1 MSSTN
6 TRLASSFKKLA
17 AGLQVSQG
25 DEEVAGAIALL
36 QKHIK
41 NVEYDAEDD
50 PQVDIAVHALQTR
63 AASSMEF
70 LTKYEK
76 IADKSIAGFGEII
89 KVAAHVVEDRALQ
102 QLVSNSATGTPLY
115 TAEPTETPDVEDVGQ
130 LPRSE
135 LNVAIAPAKSID
147 HATSVPSNRRQDA
160 YGVQR
165 HYQDRDPL
173 GTVMSPAA
181 WGKIQNVKVRNNT
194 TVATSESP
202 SSLIAELARVN
213 LGRAPSSKLG
223 NTRLQNTMMNNS
235 EGDGFN
241 GNMRNAKTPG
251 SPYFDELENSPLAI
265 SFNSSVYIRAG
276 SGAYL
281 NVSHDKSISVELG
294 ARPSGPW
301 ELGNAAFRDDDGV
314 VKFGDVLTLRI
325 GAGHRS
331 ILHSLNAHGPLATT
345 TCLVADHAIRS
356 VTVRQRALGG
366 ADRWA
371 VYDPNRPPRL
381 RGSKNIAG
389 TLSSCSPV
397 VIRANAGQFLAWEDG
412 NHSPIL
418 SDEPHIWYIVHYNA
432 PYVRHCL
439 SALIPTTYSN
449 ISSDI
454 EKVAE
459 ERC

>member
-160 YGVQR
+160 YGGQR

-223 NTRLQNTMMNNS
+223 NMRLQNTMMDN
-235 EGDGFN
+235 
-241 GNMRNAKTPG
+241 
-251 SPYFDELENSPLAI
+251 
-265 SFNSSVYIRAG
+265 
-276 SGAYL
+276 
-281 NVSHDKSISVELG
+281 
-294 ARPSGPW
+294 
-301 ELGNAAFRDDDGV
+301 
-314 VKFGDVLTLRI
+314 
-325 GAGHRS
+325 
-331 ILHSLNAHGPLATT
+331 
-345 TCLVADHAIRS
+345 
-356 VTVRQRALGG
+356 
-366 ADRWA
+366 
-371 VYDPNRPPRL
+371 
-381 RGSKNIAG
+381 
-389 TLSSCSPV
+389 
-397 VIRANAGQFLAWEDG
+397 
-412 NHSPIL
+412 
-418 SDEPHIWYIVHYNA
+418 
-432 PYVRHCL
+432 
-439 SALIPTTYSN
+439 
-449 ISSDI
+449 
-454 EKVAE
+454 
-459 ERC
+459 